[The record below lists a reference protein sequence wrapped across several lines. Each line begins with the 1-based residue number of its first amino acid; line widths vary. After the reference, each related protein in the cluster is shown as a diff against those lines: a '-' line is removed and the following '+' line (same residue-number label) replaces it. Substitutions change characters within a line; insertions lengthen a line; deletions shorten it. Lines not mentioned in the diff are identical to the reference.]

1 MPSFPVANFI
11 HRAKAGLLLAGFVV
25 LLFVHSAVPVH
36 GAGADSAS
44 ERYIVREAMDLI
56 GRHALYPLPS
66 LSVVNREQLRG
77 GVRGLDEY
85 SDYLSREE
93 YQGLLESTTADYFGV
108 EMEIRRKGR
117 SIVLFPFEGG
127 VAEKHGI
134 LTGDELI
141 AVDGM
146 PVDDASVFFVGSMIR
161 GAEGATVKLAI
172 RSGMEPVRT
181 LHLRRQQAHY
191 ESVRGATASST
202 PYIRLTRFMD
212 DTDQALSRRLSRI
225 EGNAKAVVIDLR
237 GNQGGSLSAAEKCAA
252 LFLNQGDVVYRL
264 RTKSGTKSIAA
275 EKPAVFSNSLVLLQ
289 DENTASAAEVFIA
302 ALTANRK
309 ALSAGRKTYGKGLAQ
324 RFLPLS
330 DGSALFLT
338 YGELLP
344 PDNRAFNGIGLDPT
358 VSLPQG
364 YLDAD
369 FAQDT
374 SLRVLLYRVQQTTH

>member
-1 MPSFPVANFI
+1 MPLLLVANFS
-11 HRAKAGLLLAGFVV
+11 HRARVGSLVAGFVA
-25 LLFVHSAVPVH
+25 LLLVHSAVPVH
-36 GAGADSAS
+36 GAGTDSAS
-44 ERYIVREAMDLI
+44 ENGIVREAMELI
-56 GRHALYPLPS
+56 GRHALFPRPAMS
-66 LSVVNREQLRG
+66 IRNREQLRG
-77 GVRGLDEY
+77 YVRDLDEY

-127 VAEKHGI
+127 VAEKNGI
-134 LTGDELI
+134 RPGDKLI

-172 RSGMEPVRT
+172 RSETEPVRT

-191 ESVRGATASST
+191 ESVRGETASNAH
-202 PYIRLTRFMD
+202 YIRLTRFMD
-212 DTDQALSRRLSRI
+212 DTDELLSRQLRHI
-225 EGNAKAVVIDLR
+225 HGNPDTIVIDLR
-237 GNQGGSLSAAEKCAA
+237 GNQGGSLSTAQRCAA
-252 LFLNQGDVVYRL
+252 LFLNQGEVMYRL
-264 RTKSGTKSIAA
+264 RTKSGTKSIAT
-275 EKPAVFSNSLVLLQ
+275 EKPAAFSNSLVLLQ

-302 ALTANRK
+302 ALTANRR

-324 RFLPLS
+324 RFLPMS

-338 YGELLP
+338 YGELLS
-344 PDNRAFNGIGLDPT
+344 PDNHAFNGRGLEPAIL
-358 VSLPQG
+358 LPQA

-369 FAQDT
+369 FTQDAT
-374 SLRVLLYRVQQTTH
+374 LRVLLYRVQQTTH

>member
-1 MPSFPVANFI
+1 M
-11 HRAKAGLLLAGFVV
+11 AGLIV
-25 LLFVHSAVPVH
+25 LLLVHSKVLVH
-36 GAGADSAS
+36 GAVTDSGS
-44 ERYIVREAMDLI
+44 DEGIVSEAMELI
-56 GRHALYPLPS
+56 RRHALFPLPA
-66 LSVVNREQLRG
+66 LTAINREQLRVY
-77 GVRGLDEY
+77 VRGLDEY

-127 VAEKHGI
+127 VAEKNGI
-134 LTGDELI
+134 RAEDELI
-141 AVDGM
+141 SVDGM

-172 RSGMEPVRT
+172 RSGTEPVRT
-181 LHLRRQQAHY
+181 LHLRRQQVYY
-191 ESVRGATASST
+191 ESVRGATAPNT

-212 DTDQALSRRLSRI
+212 DTDKSLSRRLSRI
-225 EGNAKAVVIDLR
+225 EGNTTTLVIDLR
-237 GNQGGSLSAAEKCAA
+237 GNQGGSLSAAQRCAA
-252 LFLNQGDVVYRL
+252 LFLNQGEVVYRL
-264 RTKSGTKSIAA
+264 RTTGGTKSIMAD
-275 EKPAVFSNSLVLLQ
+275 KPAAYTSRLVLLQ

-302 ALTANRK
+302 ALTANRR

-324 RFLPLS
+324 RFQPLS

-338 YGELLP
+338 YGELLT
-344 PDNRAFNGIGLDPT
+344 PDNYAFNGRGLDPT

-369 FAQDT
+369 FTQDVT
-374 SLRVLLYRVQQTTH
+374 LRVLLYRVQQTTH

>member
-1 MPSFPVANFI
+1 M
-11 HRAKAGLLLAGFVV
+11 AGLIV
-25 LLFVHSAVPVH
+25 LLLVHSKVLVH
-36 GAGADSAS
+36 GASIYSGS
-44 ERYIVREAMDLI
+44 EKGIVSEAMELI
-56 GRHALYPLPS
+56 GRHALFPLPS
-66 LSVVNREQLRG
+66 MSAINREQLRVY
-77 GVRGLDEY
+77 VRSLDEY

-127 VAEKHGI
+127 VAEKNGI
-134 LTGDELI
+134 RPGDELI
-141 AVDGM
+141 EVDGM

-161 GAEGATVKLAI
+161 GTEGEKVRLAI
-172 RSGMEPVRT
+172 RSETEPVRT
-181 LHLRRQQAHY
+181 LHLRRQQAYY
-191 ESVRGATASST
+191 ESVRGATASNT

-212 DTDQALSRRLSRI
+212 DTDQSLARRLSRI
-225 EGNAKAVVIDLR
+225 GGNANALVIDLR
-237 GNQGGSLSAAEKCAA
+237 GNQGGNLLAAQRCAA
-252 LFLNQGDVVYRL
+252 LFLNQGEVVYRL
-264 RTKSGTKSIAA
+264 RTTGGTKSIVA
-275 EKPAVFSNSLVLLQ
+275 EKPAAYTSRLVLLQ

-302 ALTANRK
+302 ALTVNRR

-338 YGELLP
+338 YGELLT
-344 PDNRAFNGIGLDPT
+344 PDNHAFNGRGLDPT

-374 SLRVLLYRVQQTTH
+374 TLRVLLYRVQQTTH

>member
-1 MPSFPVANFI
+1 MPSLPVAIFC
-11 HRAKAGLLLAGFVV
+11 HRARVGSLIAGLVV
-25 LLFVHSAVPVH
+25 LLLVHSAALVH
-36 GAGADSAS
+36 GAGTDSGS
-44 ERYIVREAMDLI
+44 ERDSVREAMDLI
-56 GRHALYPLPS
+56 GRHALFPLPPMS
-66 LSVVNREQLRG
+66 IRNGEELRSY
-77 GVRGLDEY
+77 VRGLDGY

-93 YQGLLESTTADYFGV
+93 YKGLLESATADYFGV

-127 VAEKHGI
+127 VAEKNGI
-134 LTGDELI
+134 RTEDELV

-161 GAEGATVKLAI
+161 GAEGATVKLAV
-172 RSGMEPVRT
+172 RSGSEPVRT

-212 DTDQALSRRLSRI
+212 DTDQSLSRRLGRI
-225 EGNAKAVVIDLR
+225 EGNAMAVVIDLR
-237 GNQGGSLSAAEKCAA
+237 GNQGGSLLAAQRCAA
-252 LFLNQGDVVYRL
+252 LFLNQGEVVYRL
-264 RTKSGTKSIAA
+264 RTNSGAKSIVA
-275 EKPAVFSNSLVLLQ
+275 EKPAAYTNRLVLLQ

-302 ALTANRK
+302 ALTANRR

-338 YGELLP
+338 YGELLT
-344 PDNRAFNGIGLDPT
+344 PDNHTFNGRGLDPT

-374 SLRVLLYRVQQTTH
+374 SLRVLLYRVQQTAH